1 MNTFRYISY
10 AQEIIFGAG
19 SLTHLSE
26 AIDRFHWH
34 RLMLCSTGSLRRDG
48 TIAALE
54 RALGDRLV
62 AIYDHVQPHVPDF
75 QVAEAAAIAH
85 ENEID
90 AVIGLGGG
98 SPIGMAK
105 AVSLALE
112 EKRTGQQARAVFP
125 TDQPLVPVI
134 AIPTTYAGSEM
145 TPTYGITHH
154 VNGSARK
161 ITVTDVK
168 VTPKLTIYDP
178 LLTLNLPSTMTAS
191 TGVNALAH
199 CIEAL
204 YSITRNPLSTAAA
217 IGGVR
222 AIMHAL
228 PRCYAAEKDIEARTE
243 MLTGAFLA
251 GTALSNV
258 AMALHHGL
266 CHVLGGTAGV
276 PHGIANSIILPHAM
290 RFNLDATAHE
300 LVPAAEVMGISLA
313 DKSPEAAVEEAI
325 QRIYTMIGTMNLPQH
340 LRDVGV
346 QEANLPHLAQIAF
359 QNRTVH
365 NNPKPITEATQL
377 EAVLR
382 SAW

>member
-1 MNTFRYISY
+1 
-10 AQEIIFGAG
+10 
-19 SLTHLSE
+19 
-26 AIDRFHWH
+26 
-34 RLMLCSTGSLRRDG
+34 
-48 TIAALE
+48 
-54 RALGDRLV
+54 LGDRLV
-62 AIYDHVQPHVPDF
+62 ATYDHVQPHVPDF
-75 QVAEAAAIAH
+75 QVAEASALAY
-85 ENEID
+85 EKEID

-105 AVSLALE
+105 AVSLTLE
-112 EKRTGQQARAVFP
+112 ERRAGQQARAAFP

-145 TPTYGITHH
+145 TPTYGVTHH

-178 LLTLNLPSTMTAS
+178 LLTLNLPPAMTAS
-191 TGVNALAH
+191 TGINALAH

-204 YSITRNPLSTAAA
+204 YSITRNPLSTTAA

-228 PRCYAAEKDIEARTE
+228 PRCYAAGNDIEARTE

-251 GTALSNV
+251 GTALANV

-276 PHGIANSIILPHAM
+276 PHGIANSIVLPHAM
-290 RFNLDATAHE
+290 RFNLDATASQ
-300 LVPAAEVMGISLA
+300 LAPAAEAMGITLV
-313 DKSPEAAVEEAI
+313 DKTAEAAVEEAI
-325 QRIYTMIGTMNLPQH
+325 QRIYAMIGSMNLPQH

-346 QEANLPHLAQIAF
+346 QEDDLPHLAQVAF
-359 QNRTVH
+359 QSRTVH
-365 NNPKPITEATQL
+365 NNPKPITDVAQL
-377 EAVLR
+377 EAVLQA
-382 SAW
+382 AW